1 MDVSIIYC
9 TLKLRSFHAPV
20 RIPAAPHC
28 WVEQIQ
34 LTTFGGDMAI
44 LPLQK
49 IEAFH
54 DAAGDKNI
62 QIRTQNDSRLG
73 FLNSLYI
80 LTRNEATHRKKNQP
94 NKQ

>member
-1 MDVSIIYC
+1 
-9 TLKLRSFHAPV
+9 
-20 RIPAAPHC
+20 
-28 WVEQIQ
+28 
-34 LTTFGGDMAI
+34 MAI

-80 LTRNEATHRKKNQP
+80 LTRNEATHRKKTNPTSSKNSRGNSTNQIFSNNFFAKVVASSARVP
-94 NKQ
+94 WIMRFMI

>member
-1 MDVSIIYC
+1 MDVSNILHFETTQFSC
-9 TLKLRSFHAPV
+9 TSEDSRGSPLLG
-20 RIPAAPHC
+20 
-28 WVEQIQ
+28 WTN
-34 LTTFGGDMAI
+34 TTYHFRRDMAI
-44 LPLQK
+44 LPLKK

>member
-1 MDVSIIYC
+1 
-9 TLKLRSFHAPV
+9 
-20 RIPAAPHC
+20 
-28 WVEQIQ
+28 
-34 LTTFGGDMAI
+34 MAI